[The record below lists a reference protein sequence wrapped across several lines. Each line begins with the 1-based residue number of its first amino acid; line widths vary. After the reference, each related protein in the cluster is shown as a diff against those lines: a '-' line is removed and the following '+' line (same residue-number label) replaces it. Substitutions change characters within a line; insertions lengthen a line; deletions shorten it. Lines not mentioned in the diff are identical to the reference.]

1 MTITEEKKSLRKALI
16 QRRKD
21 IPADKKAQADLR
33 IFESLKPLLEKCSSV
48 FTYVSTEIEVDTRML
63 LDWCFENGKPVASP
77 VTGDHELTF
86 YLLHSMQDLAAGRF
100 GIMEPVNRTAPAIPD
115 EDSLCIVPALTCDK
129 SGLRLGYGRG
139 YYDRFLAGFPGK
151 SVIICYSD
159 FMGEVPAE
167 PHDRRADA
175 IITD

>member
-1 MTITEEKKSLRKALI
+1 MTITEEKRALRKALI

-77 VTGDHELTF
+77 VSGDHELTF
-86 YLLHSMQDLAAGRF
+86 YPLHSMRKIRHNGACQSNSACDTRRRFPVRCSGADLRQ
-100 GIMEPVNRTAPAIPD
+100 IRTADGIRQGI
-115 EDSLCIVPALTCDK
+115 LRQVPGRISRK
-129 SGLRLGYGRG
+129 VGYNLLFGFRG
-139 YYDRFLAGFPGK
+139 
-151 SVIICYSD
+151 
-159 FMGEVPAE
+159 
-167 PHDRRADA
+167 
-175 IITD
+175 